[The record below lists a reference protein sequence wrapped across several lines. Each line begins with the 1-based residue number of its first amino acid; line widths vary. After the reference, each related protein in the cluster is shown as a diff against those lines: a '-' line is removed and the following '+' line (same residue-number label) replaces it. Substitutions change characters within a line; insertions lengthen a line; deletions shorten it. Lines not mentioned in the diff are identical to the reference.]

1 VQGKRSEHKR
11 DILSFVSRAMKT
23 EAHSGEQA
31 VYHSDIFAIPLRPSM
46 AKHKNIPAIAL
57 NVYPGE

>member
-1 VQGKRSEHKR
+1 
-11 DILSFVSRAMKT
+11 MKT